1 MAIHAG
7 FAYAV
12 QIRKKVLNDS
22 ILLAYHAE
30 RIDRRLS
37 VPSLPGGPPHVA
49 LDLYLDPPQID
60 FNPAMPGGLL
70 LAINGIGP
78 LTVDFEAPLP
88 ESRLVRIQMIALVR
102 PRFVVSSGAL
112 TLSPLTED
120 VSLSTWSFSIVQG
133 GPFSS
138 NVNTYLT
145 GPVFKDRLEATVALG
160 LTSGFLNIPPIRIGA
175 LGSAFNVSNTT
186 SVSRVLD
193 ESVLIGLNLETDALH
208 IVGQIQ
214 ELTSFAG
221 SHDIALVINPA
232 SLPVMFQDALA
243 ELNSAVAAQDAT
255 LDSLTITPGN
265 NKIAVAGE
273 AHNDFGSVKFSF
285 DAVLALLAS
294 RGGKY
299 FQYLHRP
306 VAVNTRIWPAV
317 NFRVQNVKVD
327 VDPSTWVRVVQ
338 VLGALL
344 TGAVVPLI
352 IEDLIRGVTQQVTFA
367 VSNAPVG
374 SSISRVQYLE
384 PLREGDPRVKLR
396 INDFSIGTDG
406 IFSGLGVTPKLPSPV
421 LMGLLSIPANY
432 LSRTIRYRL
441 IPPIGVFDD
450 DPFLRLRWQVQDLS
464 SGQLLVHEDGP
475 AAGRLQRDLRVAD
488 FGGAQLALG
497 ISSELYRRV
506 GTQVTPVFSDGV
518 RLEITQPLVAGTLIR
533 WRYVVK
539 NPQVGFSEKD
549 QEWKY
554 LGESHVQRWSAV
566 HRLDRPC
573 KMATK
578 QSRYAQGE
586 NVVMLN
592 DFPYPLTEVANRR
605 EGLCSYCFFGGPGDG
620 KRPFL

>member
-1 MAIHAG
+1 MPIHAG

-22 ILLAYHAE
+22 ILLAYHAG
-30 RIDRRLS
+30 RINRRLF
-37 VPSLPGGPPHVA
+37 VPNLPGGPPDVS
-49 LDLYLDPPQID
+49 LNLYLDPPQISFD
-60 FNPAMPGGLL
+60 PAMPGGFLL
-70 LAINGIGP
+70 TINGTGQ
-78 LTVDFEAPLP
+78 LAVDFAAPPP
-88 ESRLVRIQMIALVR
+88 ESRLVNIQMVALVR
-102 PRFVVSSGAL
+102 PRFLVSPGAL
-112 TLSPLTED
+112 TFSPLIED
-120 VSLSTWSFSIVQG
+120 VTLSTWSFSIVQG

-138 NVNTYLT
+138 NVHTFLS
-145 GPVFKDRLEATVALG
+145 GPVFKDRLEATVAQG
-160 LTSGFLNIPPIRIGA
+160 LTSGFLDIPPIRIGA

-193 ESVLIGLNLETDALH
+193 ESVLIGLNLETDSLR

-232 SLPVMFQDALA
+232 TLPVMFEDALT
-243 ELNSAVAAQDAT
+243 ELNSAVAEQNAT
-255 LDSLTITPGN
+255 LDALTITPGHN
-265 NKIAVAGE
+265 RISVAGE
-273 AHNDFGSVKFSF
+273 AHNDFGSVTFSF

-299 FQYLHRP
+299 FQYLDRP
-306 VAVNTRIWPAV
+306 VWVNTRIWPAV

-327 VDPSTWVRVVQ
+327 VNASTWVRVLQ
-338 VLGALL
+338 VLGALF

-352 IEDLIRGVTQQVTFA
+352 IQDLLRGVTQQVTFA

-374 SSISRVQYLE
+374 SSISRVQHLE
-384 PLREGDPRVKLR
+384 PLREGDPRVRLR
-396 INDFSIGTDG
+396 INDFSIGTDA
-406 IFSGLGVTPKLPSPV
+406 IFSGLGVTPKLPSPT

-432 LSRTIRYRL
+432 LPRPIRYRL

-450 DPFLRLRWQVQDLS
+450 DPFLRVRWQVQDLS
-464 SGQLLVHEDGP
+464 SGQLLVDEDGL
-475 AAGRLQRDLRVAD
+475 AVGRLQRDLRVAD
-488 FGGAQLALG
+488 FGGAGLALG
-497 ISSELYRRV
+497 ISCQLYRRV
-506 GTQVTPVFSDGV
+506 GSEDTSVFSDGI
-518 RLEITQPLVAGTLIR
+518 RLEITAPLMPGALTR

-539 NPQVGFSEKD
+539 NPQVSFSEKD

-554 LGESHVQRWSAV
+554 LGDSHVQRWSAV
-566 HRLDRPC
+566 HRLDKPC
-573 KMATK
+573 KMATE

-586 NVVMLN
+586 NVVMLD

-605 EGLCSYCFFGGPGDG
+605 EGLCAYCFFGGPGDA

>member
-1 MAIHAG
+1 MPIHAG

-12 QIRKKVLNDS
+12 QIREKVLNDS

-30 RIDRRLS
+30 RINRRLF
-37 VPSLPGGPPHVA
+37 VPSLPGGPPDVA
-49 LDLYLDPPQID
+49 LNLYLDPPQIGFD
-60 FNPAMPGGLL
+60 PALPSGFLL
-70 LAINGIGP
+70 TINGIGQ
-78 LTVDFEAPLP
+78 LTVDFEAPPL

-102 PRFVVSSGAL
+102 PRFIVSPGSL
-112 TLSPLTED
+112 TFSPLTED

-138 NVNTYLT
+138 NVATYLS
-145 GPVFKDRLEATVALG
+145 GPVFKNRLEETVALG

-186 SVSRVLD
+186 SISRVLD
-193 ESVLIGLNLETDALH
+193 ESVLIGLNLDTPSLR

-221 SHDIALVINPA
+221 SHDIALAINPA
-232 SLPVMFQDALA
+232 SLPVMFQDALTQ
-243 ELNSAVAAQDAT
+243 LNSAVAEQDAT

-265 NKIAVAGE
+265 NKIAVAGD
-273 AHNDFGSVKFSF
+273 AHNDFGSVHFSF
-285 DAVLALLAS
+285 DAVLALQAS
-294 RGGKY
+294 RGGKF
-299 FQYLHRP
+299 FQYLDRP
-306 VAVNTRIWPAV
+306 VWVNSRTWPAV
-317 NFRVQNVKVD
+317 NFSVQNIKVS
-327 VDPSTWVRVVQ
+327 VDPATWVRVVE
-338 VLGALL
+338 VLGALV

-367 VSNAPVG
+367 TESAKLG
-374 SSISRVQYLE
+374 SAISRVQYLE

-396 INDFSIGTDG
+396 INDFSIGTDA
-406 IFSGLGVTPKLPSPV
+406 IFSGIGVTPKLPDPA

-450 DPFLRLRWQVQDLS
+450 DPFLRVRWQVQDLS
-464 SGQLLVHEDGP
+464 SGQLLVDEDGP

-488 FGGAQLALG
+488 FGGPELALG
-497 ISSELYRRV
+497 ISCELYRRV
-506 GTQVTPVFSDGV
+506 GFQVTPVFSDGV
-518 RLEITQPLVAGTLIR
+518 RLEITGPLVPGTLTR

-539 NPQVGFSEKD
+539 NPQVGFAEKD

-566 HRLDRPC
+566 HRLDKPC
-573 KMATK
+573 KMAKK

-586 NVVMLN
+586 NVVMLD

>member
-1 MAIHAG
+1 MPIHAG
-7 FAYAV
+7 FAYAA
-12 QIRKKVLNDS
+12 QIRKRVLNDS

-30 RIDRRLS
+30 RINRTLF
-37 VPSLPGGPPHVA
+37 VPSMPGGPPEVA
-49 LDLYLDPPQID
+49 LNLYLDPPQID
-60 FNPAMPGGLL
+60 FDPAMPGGFLL
-70 LAINGIGP
+70 IINGTGQ
-78 LTVDFEAPLP
+78 LTVDFAGPLP
-88 ESRLVRIQMIALVR
+88 ESRLVKVQIIALVR
-102 PRFVVSSGAL
+102 PRFAVSSAAL

-120 VSLSTWSFSIVQG
+120 VALAAWAFSIAQG

-186 SVSRVLD
+186 SISRVLD
-193 ESVLIGLNLETDALH
+193 ESVLIGLNLETDSLR

-232 SLPVMFQDALA
+232 SLPIMFADSLTK
-243 ELNSAVAAQDAT
+243 LNDAVAAEDAT
-255 LDSLTITPGN
+255 LDSLSIVPVNDKIT
-265 NKIAVAGE
+265 VAGE
-273 AHNDFGSVKFSF
+273 AHNDFGSVEFSF
-285 DAVLALLAS
+285 DAVLALMAS

-299 FQYLHRP
+299 FQYLDRP
-306 VAVNTRIWPAV
+306 VWVNTRIWPAV

-327 VDPSTWVRVVQ
+327 VDPATWVRVVQ
-338 VLGALL
+338 VLGAFL

-352 IEDLIRGVTQQVTFA
+352 VEDLIRGVTHQVTFA
-367 VSNAPVG
+367 IKTAPVG

-384 PLREGDPRVKLR
+384 PLRQGDPRVRLR
-396 INDFSIGTDG
+396 INDFRIDTDG
-406 IFSGLGVTPKLPSPV
+406 IFSGIGVTPQLPSPL

-432 LSRTIRYRL
+432 LSRIIRYRL

-450 DPFLRLRWQVQDLS
+450 DPFLRAHWQVQDLS
-464 SGQLLVHEDGP
+464 SGQLLLDEDGP
-475 AAGRLQRDLRVAD
+475 AVGRLQRDLRVAD
-488 FGGAQLALG
+488 FGGAELALG
-497 ISSELYRRV
+497 ISCGLYRRV
-506 GTQVTPVFSDGV
+506 GSEVTPVFTDGV
-518 RLEITQPLVAGTLIR
+518 RLEITEPLVAGDLIR
-533 WRYVVK
+533 WRYQVK
-539 NPQVGFSEKD
+539 NPQVGYSDKD

-554 LGESHVQRWSAV
+554 LGDSQVKRWSAV
-566 HRLDRPC
+566 HRLDKPC
-573 KMATK
+573 KMATE

-586 NVVMLN
+586 NVVKLD

-605 EGLCSYCFFGGPGDG
+605 EGLCSFCFFGGPGDG